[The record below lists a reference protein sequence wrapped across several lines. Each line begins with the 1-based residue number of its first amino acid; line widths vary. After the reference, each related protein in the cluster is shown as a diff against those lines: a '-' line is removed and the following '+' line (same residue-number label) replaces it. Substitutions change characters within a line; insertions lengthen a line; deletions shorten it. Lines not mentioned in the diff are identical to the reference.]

1 MLFLGIASPFAP
13 ARLGHLVP
21 LDLRPEAAEALGV
34 FFLVFAGGAAILVG
48 AGSLAVSLEFGL
60 VVAVLIYA
68 LGHVCGAHYNPA
80 ITLAFA
86 LTGHF
91 PWRRVARYVAAQ
103 IVGAI
108 VAASAL
114 RWIFDSVAPVT
125 TRVTPGLPVG
135 MAFVV
140 ELLGAFLLALVI
152 IAVATDRRAVQG
164 LAGLAIGLTVAVNSL
179 WAGPLTGAS
188 TNPARTLGPALL
200 DAHWDLL
207 WLYLL
212 APVAGASLGMLA
224 YEWLRGGHKPVPGE
238 ALGALGP
245 IQPRTQEA

>member
-1 MLFLGIASPFAP
+1 M
-13 ARLGHLVP
+13 P

-48 AGSLAVSLEFGL
+48 AGSLAVALAFGL

-103 IVGAI
+103 AVGAI
-108 VAASAL
+108 IAASAL
-114 RWIFDSVAPVT
+114 LWIFDSVAPVT
-125 TRVTPGLPVG
+125 TRVAPAVPLGV
-135 MAFVV
+135 AFSV
-140 ELLGAFLLALVI
+140 ELVAAFLLALVI
-152 IAVATDRRAVQG
+152 IAVATDRRAAQG

-179 WAGPLTGAS
+179 WAGPLTGSS

-200 DAHWDLL
+200 AAHWDLL
-207 WLYLL
+207 WLYIL
-212 APVAGASLGMLA
+212 APMVGASLGMMA
-224 YEWLRGGHKPVPGE
+224 YEWLRGAAKPVPGE

-245 IQPRTQEA
+245 IQPRTRGV